1 MSKLCLLSN
10 NKFILKHLPKLLAQF
25 QVGVSLFFNNQTY
38 KHMIVI
44 NNKKILVKK
53 IIILSKLSKF
63 KIKLKEDLIPEEMVN
78 R

>member
-1 MSKLCLLSN
+1 
-10 NKFILKHLPKLLAQF
+10 
-25 QVGVSLFFNNQTY
+25 
-38 KHMIVI
+38 MIVI

-53 IIILSKLSKF
+53 IIILNKLSKF